1 MKRKFAV
8 KGVAGATPLGT
19 SRKLNI
25 GQTPMTGD
33 IATPAPG
40 RTGMATRRRSSAAFV
55 TPSVV
60 GGTGRMLKG
69 GAGTDVWKTS
79 TTQRAMRELDEENRP
94 PLPLLG
100 NMRASTRRER
110 VLA

>member
-19 SRKLNI
+19 SRKLNV
-25 GQTPMTGD
+25 GATPMTGN
-33 IATPAPG
+33 IETPAPG
-40 RTGMATRRRSSAAFV
+40 RVGMATRRRSSAAFV

-69 GAGTDVWKTS
+69 GLDTDLWKSS
-79 TTQRAMRELDEENRP
+79 TTQRTMRNVEEENRP
-94 PLPLLG
+94 PLAVLG
-100 NMRASTRRER
+100 STRASARGGR